1 MSEATSKRWPV
12 LSKGQ
17 AFTIHFALSV
27 LIFSSLVAVMY
38 FMWFPG
44 ELFFLD
50 GGWQGLKIV
59 GLIDLVLGQA
69 LTLLLYKPGKPK
81 LLMDMSF
88 IALLQIS
95 ALAYGFY
102 ATHQQRTIAVVYA
115 DRNFNTLSADAVSY
129 ANAELIEK
137 EHTPRSISELKG
149 MDNAYPSMLLTPD
162 PAPEEFGKFVS
173 QLLGGFPEYHE
184 RTDLI
189 EPLRPEHKDLLAKQA
204 VSVEK
209 LQKTGADKIVATAM
223 QKHGFKDD
231 DVIFHH
237 FKARYA
243 KGIVIV
249 SKDNQEILDYVPIK
263 WNELIETKAAELDAE
278 TAEESGEAK
287 ESDNNLI
294 VESSD
299 EVESEKNQMAESIE
313 Q

>member
-17 AFTIHFALSV
+17 AFTVHLALSI

-44 ELFFLD
+44 ELFYLD

-59 GLIDLVLGQA
+59 GLIDLVLGPA

-88 IALLQIS
+88 IAIFQIS

-102 ATHQQRTIAVVYA
+102 ATHQQRTVAVVYA

-129 ANAELIEK
+129 ANQELIER
-137 EHTPRSISELKG
+137 EHIPRSIPELKA

-162 PAPEEFGKFVS
+162 PAAGEFGNFVS
-173 QLLGGFPEYHE
+173 QLLSGYPEYHE

-189 EPLRPEHKDLLAKQA
+189 KPLGSEHKDLLVKQA
-204 VSVEK
+204 VSDEN
-209 LQKTGADKIVATAM
+209 LALTGADKIVSAAM
-223 QKHGFKDD
+223 QKHGFKEE
-231 DVIFHH
+231 DVIYHH

-263 WNELIETKAAELDAE
+263 WDELTEKKTAEL
-278 TAEESGEAK
+278 EEAALN
-287 ESDNNLI
+287 ESNGTNP
-294 VESSD
+294 SD
-299 EVESEKNQMAESIE
+299 KHQMAESIE